1 MKNRKPGNL
10 PAPASLVQDRE
21 KFRTRT
27 TSVGDALSRLT
38 REVRYA
44 NASVR
49 KKGRSARDPDH
60 QATPLMRSRTL
71 PFALVLSGAIHA
83 AVIGIS
89 HDVVPKLTAD
99 PSLVYTTQLDAVLID
114 IAHDKGETPL
124 PSQAAAESIASAGEQ
139 NPQDDLEQ
147 ELEKLEQLFAS
158 LEQQLKEAQA
168 ERRAEAIRYETH
180 IDALLEQNTLTQQDS
195 QRLSTELAEQKSAVA
210 ALRTTVQQLSQD
222 LDLEKNVSRQLQ
234 ASQLKHQSDLIDL
247 QTEKELMT
255 SQNQQLRG
263 RLTQTQSSYE
273 DSVAQLHETASRL
286 AETRS
291 ENQKLVQALASS
303 EKTALD
309 LKDELAQVINEATLE
324 RQTMAQGQKAVE
336 EHLEAIS
343 IELDTE
349 RASNKQLRAETNRL
363 DQMLT
368 ALQIDQ
374 QNNEAAHKETNARL
388 ADAQS
393 ALRSTEEKHEVL
405 QGELSIER
413 EAMEER
419 LQAVSIEL
427 KTERASNK
435 QLRAET
441 NRLDQMLTALQI
453 DQQNN
458 EAAHKETNA
467 RLADAQSALRST
479 EKENDALR
487 RELSHVRKNAADLKE
502 QFDQAQASKAS
513 LDTGNA
519 LSDLRPVPTAG
530 NPKPVYPRMA
540 IRRGIEGEVRLS
552 VSVTA
557 LGKVSRISINKP
569 SGSAMLDQAA
579 IDSVRKWQFTPA
591 IRDGVPTAMVVDIP
605 IQFRLIDSRG

>member
-1 MKNRKPGNL
+1 VSTGPTKPLVNDREGRPDAKNRKPGNL

-27 TSVGDALSRLT
+27 TSVGDALSRLI

-60 QATPLMRSRTL
+60 QATPLMRSRML

-147 ELEKLEQLFAS
+147 ELEKLEQLSAS

-168 ERRAEAIRYETH
+168 ERRAEAIRYEAH

-195 QRLSTELAEQKSAVA
+195 QRLTTELAEQKSAVA

-234 ASQLKHQSDLIDL
+234 AAQLKHQSDLIDL
-247 QTEKELMT
+247 QTEKEVVT

-273 DSVAQLHETASRL
+273 DSVVQLHETASRL

-291 ENQKLVQALASS
+291 ENQELVQALASS

-309 LKDELAQVINEATLE
+309 LQDELAQVINEATLE

-336 EHLEAIS
+336 EHLGEIS

-349 RASNKQLRAETNRL
+349 RASNERLQAQTKRL
-363 DQMLT
+363 DQTLA
-368 ALQIDQ
+368 ALRIDQ
-374 QNNEAAHKETNARL
+374 QKNEAAHKETNARL
-388 ADAQS
+388 AD
-393 ALRSTEEKHEVL
+393 T
-405 QGELSIER
+405 
-413 EAMEER
+413 
-419 LQAVSIEL
+419 
-427 KTERASNK
+427 
-435 QLRAET
+435 
-441 NRLDQMLTALQI
+441 
-453 DQQNN
+453 
-458 EAAHKETNA
+458 
-467 RLADAQSALRST
+467 QSALRST

>member
-1 MKNRKPGNL
+1 M
-10 PAPASLVQDRE
+10 
-21 KFRTRT
+21 
-27 TSVGDALSRLT
+27 
-38 REVRYA
+38 
-44 NASVR
+44 
-49 KKGRSARDPDH
+49 
-60 QATPLMRSRTL
+60 L

-89 HDVVPKLTAD
+89 HDVGPKLTAD

-147 ELEKLEQLFAS
+147 ELEKLEQLSAS

-349 RASNKQLRAETNRL
+349 RASNERLQAQTKRL
-363 DQMLT
+363 DQTLA
-368 ALQIDQ
+368 ALRIDQ

>member
-1 MKNRKPGNL
+1 M
-10 PAPASLVQDRE
+10 
-21 KFRTRT
+21 
-27 TSVGDALSRLT
+27 
-38 REVRYA
+38 
-44 NASVR
+44 
-49 KKGRSARDPDH
+49 
-60 QATPLMRSRTL
+60 L

-114 IAHDKGETPL
+114 IAQDKGETPL

-147 ELEKLEQLFAS
+147 ELEKLEQLSAS

-222 LDLEKNVSRQLQ
+222 LDLGKNASRQLQ
-234 ASQLKHQSDLIDL
+234 AAQLKHQSDLIDL
-247 QTEKELMT
+247 QTEKELVT

-263 RLTQTQSSYE
+263 RLTQAQSAYE
-273 DSVAQLHETASRL
+273 DSVVQLHETASRL

-291 ENQKLVQALASS
+291 ENQELVQALASS
-303 EKTALD
+303 EKTTLD
-309 LKDELAQVINEATLE
+309 LQDELAQVINEATLE

-349 RASNKQLRAETNRL
+349 RASNERLQAQTKRL
-363 DQMLT
+363 DQTLA
-368 ALQIDQ
+368 ALRIDQ

-479 EKENDALR
+479 EKENDTLR

>member
-1 MKNRKPGNL
+1 MSTGPTKPLVNDREGRPGVKNRKPGNL

-27 TSVGDALSRLT
+27 TSVGDALSRLI

-49 KKGRSARDPDH
+49 KKGRSARDPDL
-60 QATPLMRSRTL
+60 QATPLMRSRML

-114 IAHDKGETPL
+114 IAYDKGETPL

-147 ELEKLEQLFAS
+147 ELEKLEQLSAS
-158 LEQQLKEAQA
+158 LEQQLREAQA

-247 QTEKELMT
+247 QTEKELVT
-255 SQNQQLRG
+255 SQNQQLTD

-309 LKDELAQVINEATLE
+309 LKDELAQVISEATLE

-349 RASNKQLRAETNRL
+349 RAS
-363 DQMLT
+363 
-368 ALQIDQ
+368 
-374 QNNEAAHKETNARL
+374 
-388 ADAQS
+388 S
-393 ALRSTEEKHEVL
+393 
-405 QGELSIER
+405 
-413 EAMEER
+413 ER
-419 LQAVSIEL
+419 LQAQT
-427 KTERASNK
+427 K
-435 QLRAET
+435 
-441 NRLDQMLTALQI
+441 RLDQTLAALRI
-453 DQQNN
+453 DQQKH

-487 RELSHVRKNAADLKE
+487 RELSHVKKNAADLKE

>member
-1 MKNRKPGNL
+1 MQT
-10 PAPASLVQDRE
+10 PA
-21 KFRTRT
+21 FMIRTE
-27 TSVGDALSRLT
+27 G
-38 REVRYA
+38 
-44 NASVR
+44 
-49 KKGRSARDPDH
+49 ARDPDH
-60 QATPLMRSRTL
+60 QAAPLMRSRML

-99 PSLVYTTQLDAVLID
+99 SSFVYTTQLDAVLID

-124 PSQAAAESIASAGEQ
+124 PSQAAAESVASAGEQ

-147 ELEKLEQLFAS
+147 ELERLEQLSAS
-158 LEQQLKEAQA
+158 LEKQLKEAQA

-180 IDALLEQNTLTQQDS
+180 IHALLEQNTLTQQDS
-195 QRLSTELAEQKSAVA
+195 ERLTTALAEQKITVTT
-210 ALRTTVQQLSQD
+210 LRTTVQQLSQD
-222 LDLEKNVSRQLQ
+222 LDLEKNTTRQLQ

-247 QTEKELMT
+247 QTEKELVT
-255 SQNQQLRG
+255 YQNQQLTD
-263 RLTQTQSSYE
+263 RLTQTQSAYE
-273 DSVAQLHETASRL
+273 DSAAQLHDTGSRL

-291 ENQKLVQALASS
+291 ENQKLALALASS

-349 RASNKQLRAETNRL
+349 RASNERLQVQTKRL
-363 DQMLT
+363 DQT
-368 ALQIDQ
+368 IAALRIDQ
-374 QNNEAAHKETNARL
+374 QENEAAHKETN
-388 ADAQS
+388 
-393 ALRSTEEKHEVL
+393 T
-405 QGELSIER
+405 
-413 EAMEER
+413 
-419 LQAVSIEL
+419 
-427 KTERASNK
+427 
-435 QLRAET
+435 
-441 NRLDQMLTALQI
+441 
-453 DQQNN
+453 
-458 EAAHKETNA
+458 

-487 RELSHVRKNAADLKE
+487 RELSHVKKNAADLKE

-519 LSDLRPVPTAG
+519 TSDLRPVPTAG

>member
-1 MKNRKPGNL
+1 MKPLVNDREGRPVAKNREPGNL
-10 PAPASLVQDRE
+10 PASASLVQDRE

-49 KKGRSARDPDH
+49 NKGRSARDPDH

-83 AVIGIS
+83 AVIGVS

-99 PSLVYTTQLDAVLID
+99 PSPVYTTQLDAVLID

-147 ELEKLEQLFAS
+147 ELEKLEQLSAS

-195 QRLSTELAEQKSAVA
+195 QRLTTALAEQKSTVTK
-210 ALRTTVQQLSQD
+210 LRTTVQQLSQD
-222 LDLEKNVSRQLQ
+222 LDLEKNATRQLQ

-349 RASNKQLRAETNRL
+349 RASN
-363 DQMLT
+363 
-368 ALQIDQ
+368 
-374 QNNEAAHKETNARL
+374 
-388 ADAQS
+388 
-393 ALRSTEEKHEVL
+393 
-405 QGELSIER
+405 
-413 EAMEER
+413 ER
-419 LQAVSIEL
+419 LQAQT
-427 KTERASNK
+427 K
-435 QLRAET
+435 
-441 NRLDQMLTALQI
+441 RLDQTLAALRI
-453 DQQNN
+453 DQQKH

-487 RELSHVRKNAADLKE
+487 RELSHVKKNAADLKE

>member
-1 MKNRKPGNL
+1 MQT
-10 PAPASLVQDRE
+10 PAFVM
-21 KFRTRT
+21 
-27 TSVGDALSRLT
+27 
-38 REVRYA
+38 
-44 NASVR
+44 
-49 KKGRSARDPDH
+49 KGRSARDPDH

-247 QTEKELMT
+247 QTEKELVT
-255 SQNQQLRG
+255 SQNQQLTD

-286 AETRS
+286 VETRS

-368 ALQIDQ
+368 ALQIDR

-453 DQQNN
+453 DRQNN

>member
-1 MKNRKPGNL
+1 MQT
-10 PAPASLVQDRE
+10 PA
-21 KFRTRT
+21 FMIRTE
-27 TSVGDALSRLT
+27 G
-38 REVRYA
+38 
-44 NASVR
+44 
-49 KKGRSARDPDH
+49 ARDPDH
-60 QATPLMRSRTL
+60 QAAPLMRSRLL

-89 HDVVPKLTAD
+89 YDVVPKLTAD
-99 PSLVYTTQLDAVLID
+99 SSFVYTTQLDAVLID
-114 IAHDKGETPL
+114 IAQDKGETPL
-124 PSQAAAESIASAGEQ
+124 PSQAAAESVASAGEQ

-147 ELEKLEQLFAS
+147 ELARLEQLSAS
-158 LEQQLKEAQA
+158 LEKQLKEAQA
-168 ERRAEAIRYETH
+168 ERRAEAIRYEAH
-180 IDALLEQNTLTQQDS
+180 IHALLEQNTLTQQDS
-195 QRLSTELAEQKSAVA
+195 QRLTTALAEQKITVTT
-210 ALRTTVQQLSQD
+210 LRTTVQQLSQD
-222 LDLEKNVSRQLQ
+222 LDLEKNATRQLQ

-247 QTEKELMT
+247 QTEKELVMY
-255 SQNQQLRG
+255 QNQQLTD
-263 RLTQTQSSYE
+263 RLTQTQSAYE
-273 DSVAQLHETASRL
+273 DSAAQLHDTGSRL
-286 AETRS
+286 AEARS
-291 ENQKLVQALASS
+291 ENQKLALALASS

-349 RASNKQLRAETNRL
+349 RASNERLQAQTKRL
-363 DQMLT
+363 DQT
-368 ALQIDQ
+368 IAALRIDQ
-374 QNNEAAHKETNARL
+374 QENEAAHKETNTRL

-393 ALRSTEEKHEVL
+393 ALRSTEEENEVL
-405 QGELSIER
+405 Q
-413 EAMEER
+413 
-419 LQAVSIEL
+419 
-427 KTERASNK
+427 
-435 QLRAET
+435 
-441 NRLDQMLTALQI
+441 
-453 DQQNN
+453 
-458 EAAHKETNA
+458 
-467 RLADAQSALRST
+467 
-479 EKENDALR
+479 
-487 RELSHVRKNAADLKE
+487 RELSHAKKNAADLKE

>member
-1 MKNRKPGNL
+1 M
-10 PAPASLVQDRE
+10 
-21 KFRTRT
+21 
-27 TSVGDALSRLT
+27 
-38 REVRYA
+38 
-44 NASVR
+44 
-49 KKGRSARDPDH
+49 
-60 QATPLMRSRTL
+60 L

-114 IAHDKGETPL
+114 IAQDKGETPL

-147 ELEKLEQLFAS
+147 ELEKLEQLSAS
-158 LEQQLKEAQA
+158 LEQQLKEAQT
-168 ERRAEAIRYETH
+168 ERRAEAIRYEAH

-247 QTEKELMT
+247 QTEKELVT
-255 SQNQQLRG
+255 SQNQQLTD

-273 DSVAQLHETASRL
+273 DSVVQLHETASRL

-291 ENQKLVQALASS
+291 ENQELVQALASS
-303 EKTALD
+303 EKTTLD
-309 LKDELAQVINEATLE
+309 LQDELAQVINEATLE

-349 RASNKQLRAETNRL
+349 RASNERLQAQTERL
-363 DQMLT
+363 DQTLA
-368 ALQIDQ
+368 ALRIDQ
-374 QNNEAAHKETNARL
+374 QKNEAAHKETNARL

-502 QFDQAQASKAS
+502 QFEQAEASKAS

>member
-1 MKNRKPGNL
+1 
-10 PAPASLVQDRE
+10 
-21 KFRTRT
+21 
-27 TSVGDALSRLT
+27 
-38 REVRYA
+38 
-44 NASVR
+44 
-49 KKGRSARDPDH
+49 
-60 QATPLMRSRTL
+60 MRSRTL

-291 ENQKLVQALASS
+291 EHQKLVQALASS

-349 RASNKQLRAETNRL
+349 RASNERLQAQTKRL
-363 DQMLT
+363 DQTLA
-368 ALQIDQ
+368 ALRIDQ

>member
-1 MKNRKPGNL
+1 
-10 PAPASLVQDRE
+10 
-21 KFRTRT
+21 
-27 TSVGDALSRLT
+27 
-38 REVRYA
+38 
-44 NASVR
+44 
-49 KKGRSARDPDH
+49 
-60 QATPLMRSRTL
+60 MRSRTL

-247 QTEKELMT
+247 QTEKELVT
-255 SQNQQLRG
+255 SQNQQLTD